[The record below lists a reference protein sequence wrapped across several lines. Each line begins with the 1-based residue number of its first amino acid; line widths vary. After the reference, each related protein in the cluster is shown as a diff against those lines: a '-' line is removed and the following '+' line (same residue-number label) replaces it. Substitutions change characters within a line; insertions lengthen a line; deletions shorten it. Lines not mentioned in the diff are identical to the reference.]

1 MSAPTATSRRRAWT
15 ALVVGLVAILTIPA
29 AIEVANRSK
38 RVELLDAA
46 YAIPV
51 AFVLAVISLGMAN
64 RARRNLRWLQLRED
78 GTGLATVAVLVGW
91 LALCLALVA
100 ALSVGFYGL
109 VLIYQHSR

>member
-1 MSAPTATSRRRAWT
+1 MSALTATSRKRAWT
-15 ALVVGLVAILTIPA
+15 ALGVGLVAILTIPA

-46 YAIPV
+46 YVIPV

-64 RARRNLRWLQLRED
+64 RARKNLRWLQLRED
-78 GTGLATVAVLVGW
+78 GTGVATVV
-91 LALCLALVA
+91 
-100 ALSVGFYGL
+100 